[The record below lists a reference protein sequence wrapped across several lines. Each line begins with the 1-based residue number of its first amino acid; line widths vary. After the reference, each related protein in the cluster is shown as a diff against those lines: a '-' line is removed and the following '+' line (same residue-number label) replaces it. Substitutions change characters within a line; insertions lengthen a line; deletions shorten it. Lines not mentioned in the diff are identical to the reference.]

1 MLYSLQSSHTDLI
14 WMNRALDLAQL
25 GRLSTRPNPAVGCVI
40 VKGGQV
46 VGEAWHQ
53 QAGQPHAEVL
63 ALRQAAEHAKYATA
77 YVTLEPCSHFGKTP
91 PCCNALIAAG
101 VKRVV
106 IAMTDPNPLVSGRG
120 IAALAVAGIEVTQN
134 VARARAKALNAGFVM
149 RMQTGRPLVSLKL
162 ATSLDAKV
170 ALANGESQWITNEL
184 ARHQGHLLRAQHCAI
199 LTGIDSVIVDDPQ
212 LTVRV
217 SDNDLNKQGWSSQRR
232 VEPFKVV
239 LDSHLRLPLTAK
251 LCEQPDTL
259 IVYTTQTA
267 LTKQASKYAQLLD
280 LGVKVHVVAQTNHS
294 RVELVEVLN
303 HLAAHYQCNNVMIEA
318 GGTLAGAML
327 NQQLVDEVHWFSAPI
342 VLGPDAQS
350 ALNLL
355 SLQYLEQATYF
366 ELQEQQLLG
375 DNFYR
380 RYQCVKA

>member
-1 MLYSLQSSHTDLI
+1 
-14 WMNRALDLAQL
+14 MNRALDLAQL
-25 GRLSTRPNPAVGCVI
+25 GRISTRPNPAVGCVI
-40 VKGGQV
+40 VKDGHV
-46 VGEAWHQ
+46 VGEGWHQ

-63 ALRQAAEHAKYATA
+63 ALSAAAEQAKDATA

-106 IAMTDPNPLVSGRG
+106 IAMTDPNPLVSGSG
-120 IAALAVAGIEVTQN
+120 IAALVAAGIEVTQD
-134 VARARAKALNAGFVM
+134 VASARARYLNAGFIM
-149 RMQTGRPLVSLKL
+149 RMQTGRPRVSLKL

-199 LTGIDSVIVDDPQ
+199 MTGINSVLVDDPQ

-232 VEPFKVV
+232 FEPFKVV
-239 LDSHLRLPLTAK
+239 VDSHLRLPLSAK
-251 LCEQPDTL
+251 LCALPDKL
-259 IVYTTQTA
+259 IVYTTQA
-267 LTKQASKYAQLLD
+267 AVAEQAFKYAKLLD
-280 LGVKVHVVAQTNHS
+280 LGVQVHAVAQNRMA
-294 RVELVEVLN
+294 RVELIDVLN
-303 HLAAHYQCNNVMIEA
+303 HLAAHYQCNNLLIEA

-327 NQQLVDEVHWFSAPI
+327 NQQLVDQVHWFSAPI
-342 VLGPDAQS
+342 LLGPDAQS

-355 SLQYLEQATYF
+355 PLQHLHQATHF
-366 ELQEQQLLG
+366 KLQEQQLLG

-380 RYQCVKA
+380 RYQCVTA